1 MGAVHSRRNDQKLI
15 PGWDKKKEGSE
26 GILTCAG
33 CAAASSAFVQEA
45 SCRFR
50 SWAREG
56 VKPDDSYRGED
67 CYELDADDDGSHD
80 L

>member
-26 GILTCAG
+26 GILTCAE
-33 CAAASSAFVQEA
+33 CAASSAFVQQA

-56 VKPDDSYRGED
+56 VKPDDSYGGED
-67 CYELDADDDGSHD
+67 CYELDAEEYGSHY